1 MNIPTL
7 GQSISYEDILEAL
20 DKGLHRKAALL
31 LRNQAENFAQL
42 VKRSKVDSGVL
53 RRELEVARN
62 VQKASLPADCPA
74 IPGVTCATLYK
85 PVHSLGGDYYDFLAL
100 QDGAWGI
107 AIGDV
112 SGKGIGA
119 ALVVA
124 TLQASLR
131 AQTLRP
137 RSRIET
143 LMKNVNRL
151 VRESSP
157 AEFFASLF
165 YAEYRPASRLLR
177 YVNAGHNPPLVI
189 RRSHG
194 QCETF
199 FLAPGGAPVGALE
212 DSRYT
217 SATFQ
222 LELGD
227 VLVAYT
233 DGVTEAENS
242 DGDDFGQDRLERILC
257 SCSAREPQEILHYI
271 LRELRAHSQL
281 ESQTDDITLV
291 VMRVERVTETP
302 YRMTSAPK
310 EFRAIRSPM
319 REMNTTQDLRC
330 DILTL

>member
-1 MNIPTL
+1 MNITAL

-20 DKGLHRKAALL
+20 DKGLDRKAALL

-42 VKRSKVDSGVL
+42 VKRSRVDSGVL

-62 VQKASLPADCPA
+62 VQKASLPADCPP

-85 PVHSLGGDYYDFLAL
+85 PVHSLGGDYYDFLPL
-100 QDGAWGI
+100 EDGAWGI

-112 SGKGIGA
+112 SGKGISA

-131 AQTLRP
+131 AQTMRP

-157 AEFFASLF
+157 SEFFASLF

-189 RRSHG
+189 RHIHG

-199 FLAPGGAPVGALE
+199 LLAPGGAPVGALE

-257 SCSAREPQEILHYI
+257 SCSAAEPQEILHHI
-271 LRELRAHSQL
+271 LRELRAHSRH

-302 YRMTSAPK
+302 CRMTLTAK
-310 EFRAIRSPM
+310 EFPSIRSQM
-319 REMNTTQDLRC
+319 RELATTQDLPC
-330 DILTL
+330 DLLTL